1 MDRLVT
7 IGGITKNRFIAF
19 LDIMGVKKLLK
30 TVGVDMVYALYAEID
45 DITKVYRDNKLIIT
59 YYSDSIMAATTD
71 DSVAGYESLVLFCA
85 QIEAYCIKNG
95 YAVNGAISYGTIT
108 IDKERNIWLGEPLS
122 WVYDLQNKL
131 FFYGIVL
138 DEQAYEKA
146 KDIVLPV
153 AFNLTIP
160 ELVTGMIIPIKKEG
174 WIEMPCVNWFEFIG
188 EKIGKENPYQ
198 DQIGPMRKY
207 VRALYEKYKDAG
219 GGYFYISNTEMVLKK
234 WYDFL
239 GERSGSTKWGNLIL
253 EDYVTGKHYNDGLI

>member
-1 MDRLVT
+1 MLDS
-7 IGGITKNRFIAF
+7 ITKNRFIAF
-19 LDIMGVKKLLK
+19 LDIMGIKNLIKTEGVKKIY
-30 TVGVDMVYALYAEID
+30 MLYAEID
-45 DITKVYRDNKLIIT
+45 DITKVYRKNNLIIN
-59 YYSDSIMAATTD
+59 YYSDSIMAATID
-71 DSVAGYESLVLFCA
+71 DSVDGYESLVLFCA

-95 YAVNGAISYGTIT
+95 YAVNGAISYGIIT

-198 DQIGPMRKY
+198 DQIAPMRKY
-207 VRALYEKYKDAG
+207 VRALYEKYKDVG
-219 GGYFYISNTEMVLKK
+219 GGYFYISNTEMVLKQ
-234 WYDFL
+234 WYDFT
-239 GERSGSTKWGNLIL
+239 GKDEESHRWGNLIL
-253 EDYVTGKHYNDGLI
+253 EEYVTGRDY

>member
-1 MDRLVT
+1 MLDS
-7 IGGITKNRFIAF
+7 ITKNRFIAF
-19 LDIMGVKKLLK
+19 LDIMGIKNLIKTEGVKKIY
-30 TVGVDMVYALYAEID
+30 MLYAEID
-45 DITKVYRDNKLIIT
+45 DITKVYRKNNLIIN
-59 YYSDSIMAATTD
+59 YYSDSIMAATID
-71 DSVAGYESLVLFCA
+71 DSVDGYESLVLFCA

-174 WIEMPCVNWFEFIG
+174 WVELPCVNWFEFIG

-207 VRALYEKYKDAG
+207 VGALYEKYKDAG

-239 GERSGSTKWGNLIL
+239 GERNGSTKWGNLIL